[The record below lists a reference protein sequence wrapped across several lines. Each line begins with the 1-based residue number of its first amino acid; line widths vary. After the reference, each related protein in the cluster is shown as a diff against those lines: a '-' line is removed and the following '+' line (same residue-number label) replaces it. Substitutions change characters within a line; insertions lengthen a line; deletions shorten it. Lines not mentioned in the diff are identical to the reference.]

1 MADTLLAGGAKVA
14 ITPPMGSA
22 FQSSRADLRV
32 ESVYH
37 DLYASAVVLSDGA
50 RKVAIVGMDVLG
62 IDAPLVNA
70 VRARVQEQTSIPA
83 ANVLINAAHN
93 HFGPAILQALP
104 DEIDQ
109 GYYQGLVRLLADAVT
124 RAHDDLEPVAMRVG
138 AAEGNFAINRRRME
152 GGEAQLAPNYDGIVD
167 QRIRALRFERLDG
180 SIVAVLFSGAFH
192 PTGYAYRMP
201 VVNGDYVAAARMEVE
216 RQFADQGAPTVGFLQ
231 GCAGNQRVR
240 VIAPGGTRF
249 HPCSGEEID
258 THGRGVGALAAR
270 AAREATMV
278 VGYPIGAAH
287 ELVSLPLQDPPSQ
300 ADLENL
306 MAEAKSAGDQYGQLW
321 TGSMLTRLRDDGSL
335 PASVD
340 FPIQVL
346 RIGGLWMVGLGA
358 EVFLEIGLQIEEAL
372 MADHV
377 GQAAWTL
384 GYSNDTIGYVC
395 TEASYADG
403 GYEPTRSHKFYHLP
417 SSYQPQT
424 EHIVVSEALRIAGTL
439 A

>member
-1 MADTLLAGGAKVA
+1 MATDLMAGGAKVA

-32 ESVYH
+32 ESVLH
-37 DLYASAVVLSDGA
+37 DLYATAVALSDGE
-50 RKVAIVGMDVLG
+50 RKVAIVGLDVLG

-70 VRARVQEQTSIPA
+70 VRARVQQQTSIPA
-83 ANVLINAAHN
+83 ANVLVNAAHN

-109 GYYQGLVRLLADAVT
+109 GYYQGLVQSLADAVT
-124 RAHDDLEPVAMRVG
+124 RADAALEPVAMRVG

-180 SIVAVLFSGAFH
+180 TVVAILFSGAFH

-201 VVNGDYVAAARMEVE
+201 VVNGDYVAAARQEVE
-216 RQFADQGAPTVGFLQ
+216 RQFADQGAPVVGFLQ

-258 THGRGVGALAAR
+258 THGRGVGSLAAR
-270 AAREATMV
+270 AAREAAMV

-287 ELVSLPLQDPPSQ
+287 ELVSLPLMQPPTAAEL
-300 ADLENL
+300 AD
-306 MAEAKSAGDQYGQLW
+306 MRARAKNDNYMQLW
-321 TGSMLTRLRDDGSL
+321 TASMLARLRSDGAL
-335 PASVD
+335 PTSVD
-340 FPIQVL
+340 FPIQVF

-358 EVFLEIGLQIEEAL
+358 EVFLEIGLQIEAAL
-372 MADHV
+372 LADHV

-384 GYSNDTIGYVC
+384 GYTNDTIGYVC

-417 SSYQPQT
+417 AAYQPRT
-424 EHIVVSEALRIAGTL
+424 EHLVVDAALRIARAL

>member
-37 DLYASAVVLSDGA
+37 DLYATAVVLGDGE
-50 RKVAIVGMDVLG
+50 RKVAIVGLDVLG
-62 IDAPLVNA
+62 LDAPLVNA
-70 VRARVQEQTSIPA
+70 VRERVERQTGIPGGH
-83 ANVLINAAHN
+83 VLINASHS

-109 GYYQGLVRLLADAVT
+109 GYYRSLVQSLADAVT
-124 RAHDDLEPVAMRVG
+124 RADAVLEPVAMRVG
-138 AAEGNFAINRRRME
+138 AAEGTFAINRRRME
-152 GGEAQLAPNYDGIVD
+152 NGEAQLAPNYDGIVD

-180 SIVAVLFSGAFH
+180 TVVAILFSGAFH

-201 VVNGDYVAAARMEVE
+201 VVNGDYVAAARQEVE
-216 RQFADQGAPTVGFLQ
+216 RQFADQGAPAVGFLQ
-231 GCAGNQRVR
+231 GCAGNMRVR

-278 VGYPIGAAH
+278 VGYPIGVAH
-287 ELVSLPLQDPPSQ
+287 ELVALPLMKPPTE
-300 ADLENL
+300 AELLDLRE
-306 MAEAKSAGDQYGQLW
+306 KSKDDNYMQLW
-321 TGSMLTRLRDDGSL
+321 TGSMLSRLRSEGSL

-340 FPIQVL
+340 FPIQVF
-346 RIGGLWMVGLGA
+346 RIGGLWLVGLGA
-358 EVFLEIGLQIEEAL
+358 EVFLEIGLQIEQAL
-372 MADHV
+372 LADHV

-384 GYSNDTIGYVC
+384 GYSNDTIGYLC

-417 SSYQPQT
+417 APYRPQT
-424 EHIVVSEALRIAGTL
+424 EHIVVAEALRIARTL
-439 A
+439 V

>member
-1 MADTLLAGGAKVA
+1 MATRLMAGGAKVA
-14 ITPPMGSA
+14 VTPPMGSA

-37 DLYASAVVLSDGA
+37 DLYATAVVLSDGEH
-50 RKVAIVGMDVLG
+50 KVAIVGLDVLG
-62 IDAPLVNA
+62 LDAPLVNA
-70 VRARVQEQTSIPA
+70 VRERVSRQSSIPGA
-83 ANVLINAAHN
+83 SVLINASHS

-104 DEIDQ
+104 DEIDET
-109 GYYQGLVRLLADAVT
+109 YYQSLVQSLADAVT
-124 RAHDDLEPVAMRVG
+124 RADASLEPVALRVG

-167 QRIRALRFERLDG
+167 QRIRAMRFERLDG
-180 SIVAVLFSGAFH
+180 TVVAILFSGAFH

-201 VVNGDYVAAARMEVE
+201 VVNGDYVAAARQEVE
-216 RQFADQGAPTVGFLQ
+216 RQFADQGAPVVGFLQ
-231 GCAGNQRVR
+231 GCAGNMRVR

-278 VGYPIGAAH
+278 VGYPIGVAH
-287 ELVSLPLQDPPSQ
+287 ELVSLPLMDPPT
-300 ADLENL
+300 A
-306 MAEAKSAGDQYGQLW
+306 AELKDMRAKAKDDNYMQLW
-321 TGSMLTRLRDDGSL
+321 TGSMLSRLQSNGSL
-335 PASVD
+335 PTSVD

-358 EVFLEIGLQIEEAL
+358 EVFLEVGLQIEAAL

-384 GYSNDTIGYVC
+384 GYSNDTIGYLC

-417 SSYQPQT
+417 APYQPQA

>member
-37 DLYASAVVLSDGA
+37 DLYATAVVLSDGA

-70 VRARVQEQTSIPA
+70 VRARVQDQTSIPA
-83 ANVLINAAHN
+83 ANVLVNAAHN

-109 GYYQGLVRLLADAVT
+109 GYYEGLVRLLADAVT
-124 RAHDDLEPVAMRVG
+124 RAHDDLEPVAMRAG

-201 VVNGDYVAAARMEVE
+201 VVNGDYVAAA
-216 RQFADQGAPTVGFLQ
+216 
-231 GCAGNQRVR
+231 
-240 VIAPGGTRF
+240 
-249 HPCSGEEID
+249 
-258 THGRGVGALAAR
+258 
-270 AAREATMV
+270 
-278 VGYPIGAAH
+278 
-287 ELVSLPLQDPPSQ
+287 
-300 ADLENL
+300 
-306 MAEAKSAGDQYGQLW
+306 
-321 TGSMLTRLRDDGSL
+321 
-335 PASVD
+335 
-340 FPIQVL
+340 
-346 RIGGLWMVGLGA
+346 
-358 EVFLEIGLQIEEAL
+358 
-372 MADHV
+372 
-377 GQAAWTL
+377 
-384 GYSNDTIGYVC
+384 
-395 TEASYADG
+395 
-403 GYEPTRSHKFYHLP
+403 
-417 SSYQPQT
+417 
-424 EHIVVSEALRIAGTL
+424 
-439 A
+439 

>member
-1 MADTLLAGGAKVA
+1 MATGLMAGGAKVA

-37 DLYASAVVLSDGA
+37 DLFATAVVLSDGEH
-50 RKVAIVGMDVLG
+50 KVAIVGLDVLG
-62 IDAPLVNA
+62 LDAPLVNA
-70 VRARVQEQTSIPA
+70 VRERVERQTGISGDS
-83 ANVLINAAHN
+83 VLINASHS

-104 DEIDQ
+104 DEIDEA
-109 GYYQGLVRLLADAVT
+109 YYQGLVQSLADAVT
-124 RAHDDLEPVAMRVG
+124 RADASLEPVALRVG

-180 SIVAVLFSGAFH
+180 SIVAILFSGAFH

-201 VVNGDYVAAARMEVE
+201 VVNGDYVAAARQEVE

-231 GCAGNQRVR
+231 GCAGNMRVR

-278 VGYPIGAAH
+278 VGYPIGVAH
-287 ELVSLPLQDPPSQ
+287 ELVSLPLMDPPT
-300 ADLENL
+300 A
-306 MAEAKSAGDQYGQLW
+306 AELKDMRAKAKDDNYMQLW
-321 TGSMLTRLRDDGSL
+321 TGSMLSRLQSDGSL
-335 PASVD
+335 PTSVD

-358 EVFLEIGLQIEEAL
+358 EVFLEVGLQIEAAL

-384 GYSNDTIGYVC
+384 GYSNDTIGYLC

-417 SSYQPQT
+417 APYQPQA

>member
-1 MADTLLAGGAKVA
+1 MATGLIAGGAKVA

-37 DLYASAVVLSDGA
+37 DLYATAVVLSDGEQ
-50 RKVAIVGMDVLG
+50 KVAIVGLDVLG
-62 IDAPLVNA
+62 LDAPLVNA
-70 VRARVQEQTSIPA
+70 VRERVERQTGISGA
-83 ANVLINAAHN
+83 SVLINASHS

-104 DEIDQ
+104 DEIDET
-109 GYYQGLVRLLADAVT
+109 YYQSLVQSLADAVT
-124 RAHDDLEPVAMRVG
+124 RADASLEPVALRVG
-138 AAEGNFAINRRRME
+138 GAEGNFAINRRRME

-167 QRIRALRFERLDG
+167 QRIRALRFERLNG
-180 SIVAVLFSGAFH
+180 TVVAILFSGAFH

-201 VVNGDYVAAARMEVE
+201 VVNGDYVAAARQEVE
-216 RQFADQGAPTVGFLQ
+216 RQFADQGAPVVGFLQ
-231 GCAGNQRVR
+231 GCAGNMRVR

-278 VGYPIGAAH
+278 VGYPIGVAH
-287 ELVSLPLQDPPSQ
+287 ELVSLPLMDPPT
-300 ADLENL
+300 A
-306 MAEAKSAGDQYGQLW
+306 AELKDMRAKAKDDNYMQLW
-321 TGSMLTRLRDDGSL
+321 TGSMLSRLQSNGSL
-335 PASVD
+335 PTSVD

-358 EVFLEIGLQIEEAL
+358 EVFLEVGLQIEAAL

-384 GYSNDTIGYVC
+384 GYSNDTIGYLC

-417 SSYQPQT
+417 APYQPQA

-439 A
+439 T

>member
-1 MADTLLAGGAKVA
+1 MATGLMAGGAKVA

-37 DLYASAVVLSDGA
+37 DLFATAVVLSDGA
-50 RKVAIVGMDVLG
+50 QKVAIVGLDVLG
-62 IDAPLVNA
+62 LDAPLVNA
-70 VRARVQEQTSIPA
+70 VRERVARQTSIPGA
-83 ANVLINAAHN
+83 HVLINASHS

-109 GYYQGLVRLLADAVT
+109 GYYRSLVQSLADAVT
-124 RAHDDLEPVAMRVG
+124 RADAALEPVAMRVG
-138 AAEGNFAINRRRME
+138 AAEGAFAINRRRME
-152 GGEAQLAPNYDGIVD
+152 NGEAQLAPNYDGIVD

-201 VVNGDYVAAARMEVE
+201 VVNGDYVAAARQEVE

-278 VGYPIGAAH
+278 VGYPISVAH
-287 ELVSLPLQDPPSQ
+287 ELVSLPLMEPPT
-300 ADLENL
+300 ATELED
-306 MAEAKSAGDQYGQLW
+306 MRAKAKNDNYMQLW
-321 TGSMLTRLRDDGSL
+321 TGSMLEGLRNDGSL
-335 PASVD
+335 PTSVD
-340 FPIQVL
+340 FPVQVL

-372 MADHV
+372 MADNV

-384 GYSNDTIGYVC
+384 GYSNDTIGYLC
-395 TEASYADG
+395 TEASYAER

-417 SSYQPQT
+417 APYQPQA
-424 EHIVVSEALRIAGTL
+424 EHLLVSEALRIAGTL

>member
-1 MADTLLAGGAKVA
+1 MADSLLAGGAKVA

-37 DLYASAVVLSDGA
+37 DLYATAVVLSDGEQ
-50 RKVAIVGMDVLG
+50 KVAIVGLDVLG
-62 IDAPLVNA
+62 LDAPLVNA
-70 VRARVQEQTSIPA
+70 VRARAEQQTGIPGA
-83 ANVLINAAHN
+83 HVLINASHS

-109 GYYQGLVRLLADAVT
+109 GYYRSLVQSLADAVT
-124 RAHDDLEPVAMRVG
+124 RADAALEPVAMRAG
-138 AAEGNFAINRRRME
+138 DAEGTFAINRRRME
-152 GGEAQLAPNYDGIVD
+152 NGEAQLAPNYDGIVD

-180 SIVAVLFSGAFH
+180 TVVAILFSAAFH

-216 RQFADQGAPTVGFLQ
+216 RQFTDQGAPTVGFLQ

-278 VGYPIGAAH
+278 VGYPIGVAH
-287 ELVSLPLQDPPSQ
+287 ELVSLPLMQPPT
-300 ADLENL
+300 AAELED
-306 MAEAKSAGDQYGQLW
+306 MRAKAKTDNYMQLW
-321 TGSMLTRLRDDGSL
+321 TGSMLESLRNDGSL
-335 PASVD
+335 PTSVD

-372 MADHV
+372 MADNV

-395 TEASYADG
+395 TEASYAER

-417 SSYQPQT
+417 APYQPQT
-424 EHIVVSEALRIAGTL
+424 EHLLVSEAIRIAQSL

>member
-1 MADTLLAGGAKVA
+1 MATDLMAGGAKVA

-32 ESVYH
+32 ESVLH
-37 DLYASAVVLSDGA
+37 DLYATAVALSDGE
-50 RKVAIVGMDVLG
+50 RKVAIVGLDVLG

-70 VRARVQEQTSIPA
+70 VRARVQQQTSIPA
-83 ANVLINAAHN
+83 ANVLVNAAHN

-109 GYYQGLVRLLADAVT
+109 GYYQGLVRSLADAVT
-124 RAHDDLEPVAMRVG
+124 RADAALEPVAMRVG

-180 SIVAVLFSGAFH
+180 TVVAILFSGAFH

-201 VVNGDYVAAARMEVE
+201 VVNGDYVAAARQEVE
-216 RQFADQGAPTVGFLQ
+216 RQFADQGAPVVGFLQ

-258 THGRGVGALAAR
+258 THGRGVGSLAAR

-287 ELVSLPLQDPPSQ
+287 ELVSLPLMQPPTAAEL
-300 ADLENL
+300 AD
-306 MAEAKSAGDQYGQLW
+306 MRARAKNDNYMQLW
-321 TGSMLTRLRDDGSL
+321 TASMLARLRSDGAL
-335 PASVD
+335 PTSVD
-340 FPIQVL
+340 FPIQVF

-358 EVFLEIGLQIEEAL
+358 EVFLEIGLQIEAAL
-372 MADHV
+372 LADHV

-384 GYSNDTIGYVC
+384 GYTNDTIGYVC

-417 SSYQPQT
+417 AAYQPRT
-424 EHIVVSEALRIAGTL
+424 EHLVVDAALRIARAL